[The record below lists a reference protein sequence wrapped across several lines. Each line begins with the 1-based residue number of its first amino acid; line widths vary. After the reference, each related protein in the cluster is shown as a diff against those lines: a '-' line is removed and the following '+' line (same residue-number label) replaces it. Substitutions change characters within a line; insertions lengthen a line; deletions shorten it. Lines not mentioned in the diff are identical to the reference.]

1 VRKLDLEASWR
12 HDQYSSPNGA
22 LAGGTSN
29 PKLGFNWLLDET
41 LGAPIRGSWGTSFR
55 FANAGEYST
64 VASDSDIAEG
74 FNGASGFTI
83 VCNTSLQAP
92 AGSLDADLLAAGA
105 RCSQV
110 AQGGIAWGGGPHPQ
124 LRNYINAAGQP
135 ATRMGG
141 TALAPE
147 TATNYSAGFEIAPQ
161 IDFLRGIDL
170 QATWYSVKINNVLG
184 TAGGLTNSQLADPLQ
199 RFRFITPSDLG
210 CPVAANANPTS
221 CAPFEAMVVAA
232 LTDVSAPAP
241 LSQAPNVFWIQDGST
256 FGSGFLH
263 LQGIDWNASYDL
275 DLGDYGVWN
284 TGITGT
290 YYLHR
295 LIQVQTGGPI
305 IDSEHVDLGTIG
317 SVAQNGVETEPR
329 MVYRARL
336 GWSDG
341 PFNVAGF
348 MNYSSHYFS
357 PIAGS
362 PPNVNFQ
369 CKTSGGT
376 VGGGTL
382 PCAISNFT
390 AIEPNFIT
398 FDLSFGYNTGE
409 VPANDYLKHVTLQ
422 LTVQNLL
429 GRHSPFDYINTAAGG
444 RQIAAYDLTRQN
456 QGRSIGI
463 TLVKN
468 W

>member
-1 VRKLDLEASWR
+1 MEA
-12 HDQYSSPNGA
+12 D
-22 LAGGTSN
+22 
-29 PKLGFNWLLDET
+29 
-41 LGAPIRGSWGTSFR
+41 
-55 FANAGEYST
+55 
-64 VASDSDIAEG
+64 
-74 FNGASGFTI
+74 
-83 VCNTSLQAP
+83 
-92 AGSLDADLLAAGA
+92 
-105 RCSQV
+105 
-110 AQGGIAWGGGPHPQ
+110 
-124 LRNYINAAGQP
+124 
-135 ATRMGG
+135 
-141 TALAPE
+141 
-147 TATNYSAGFEIAPQ
+147 
-161 IDFLRGIDL
+161 
-170 QATWYSVKINNVLG
+170 
-184 TAGGLTNSQLADPLQ
+184 
-199 RFRFITPSDLG
+199 
-210 CPVAANANPTS
+210 
-221 CAPFEAMVVAA
+221 
-232 LTDVSAPAP
+232 
-241 LSQAPNVFWIQDGST
+241 
-256 FGSGFLH
+256 FLH
-263 LQGIDWNASYDL
+263 LQGIDWNASYNF

-305 IDSEHVDLGTIG
+305 INSEHVDLGTIG
-317 SVAQNGVETEPR
+317 GVAQNGVETEPR

-348 MNYSSHYFS
+348 MNFQSHYFS

-369 CKTSGGT
+369 CTTPGGT
-376 VGGGTL
+376 VGSGGASTF
-382 PCAISNFT
+382 PCAIGNFT